1 MTSGVYICGKY
12 LIPALLFR
20 ANLKCVLQVFEGN
33 SPPGHIKIDSVLK
46 ALTTYGSEQLSEEQA
61 HDLVSQV
68 KQPPSQVDA
77 TLEASPVYKG

>member
-1 MTSGVYICGKY
+1 MCTT
-12 LIPALLFR
+12 
-20 ANLKCVLQVFEGN
+20 QVFEGN

-68 KQPPSQVDA
+68 K
-77 TLEASPVYKG
+77 